1 MMVRSMNG
9 TILAPVVKAG
19 SRVLKI
25 IIDKFWLL
33 NGDGGVGMFDVGGGA
48 CLHFWFKSSNFLATR
63 LISVRNS

>member
-25 IIDKFWLL
+25 IIDKFLL
-33 NGDGGVGMFDVGGGA
+33 LKGDGGVGMFDVGGGPA
-48 CLHFWFKSSNFLATR
+48 FIFGLNLPIFWLHT
-63 LISVRNS
+63 